1 VCPFRS
7 CVQWMLYIVT
17 MNDVHLGT
25 FDLNLLVALDAL
37 LAERSVT
44 RAAARIGITQSAASH
59 ALARL
64 RTLTGDSLLVRGRDG
79 MVPTVRAEA
88 IGAPLRRALEDIT
101 GTLSSPLAFDPKTAR
116 LRVFI
121 GTSDYSELVLLP
133 GIMARLAREA
143 PGVELRVLTLGDDPA
158 SELSSGRLDIVLMPP
173 PLGEGAPGI
182 RGQRILRDRF
192 VCVARSGHPLAK
204 RKALTVSRFAGA
216 MHALISPWGMEGGFV
231 DDALA
236 RLGLKRRVAVAVPH
250 FLAAPHIVAS
260 SDLLLTVAERV
271 AGALA
276 GPLGLVVLTPPP
288 ELGLTGFAI
297 SILWHER
304 THQDPARRWVRDV
317 IVAEGSERS
326 RTSPT
331 ATARW
336 RAPQATKAKAQ
347 ARATVQ
353 LERKQVLPASP

>member
-1 VCPFRS
+1 MS
-7 CVQWMLYIVT
+7 YIHF
-17 MNDVHLGT
+17 MNSVHLGAI
-25 FDLNLLVALDAL
+25 DLNLLVALDAL

-44 RAAARIGITQSAASH
+44 RAAFRIGITQSAASH

-64 RTLTGDSLLVRGRDG
+64 RKLTGDELLVRGRSG

-88 IGAPLRRALEDIT
+88 MGAPLRRALEDIT
-101 GTLSSPLAFDPKTAR
+101 GTLSSPLTFDPKTAR

-158 SELSSGRLDIVLMPP
+158 SELSSGKLDIVLMPP

-192 VCVARSGHPLAK
+192 VCVARNGHPLAK

-216 MHALISPWGMEGGFV
+216 IHALISPWGMEGGFV

-250 FLAAPHIVAS
+250 FLAAPHIIAS
-260 SDLLLTVAERV
+260 SDLLLTVPERV
-271 AGALA
+271 AQVVA
-276 GPLGLVVLTPPP
+276 GPLNLAVLAPPQ
-288 ELGLTGFAI
+288 ELELTGFTM

-304 THQDPARRWVRDV
+304 THEDPARRWLRDL
-317 IVAEGSERS
+317 IVAEASERS
-326 RTSPT
+326 RA
-331 ATARW
+331 ATAVAARL
-336 RAPQATKAKAQ
+336 RAPKPSKACLPKPWEPPP
-347 ARATVQ
+347 AR
-353 LERKQVLPASP
+353 